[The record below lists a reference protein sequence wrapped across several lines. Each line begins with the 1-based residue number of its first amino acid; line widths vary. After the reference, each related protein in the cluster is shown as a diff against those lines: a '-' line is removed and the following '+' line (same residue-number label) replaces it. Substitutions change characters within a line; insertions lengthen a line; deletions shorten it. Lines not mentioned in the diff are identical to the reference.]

1 MHIHVIGICGTFMA
15 GMASLAKDLGHTV
28 TGCDQNVYPP
38 MSTFLESKDIQITQ
52 GFDANQVSLK
62 PDLFIVGNVVSRGN
76 PLMEE
81 ILNQNLRY
89 QSGPQWLYENL
100 LHDKWVIAVSGTHGK
115 TTTTS
120 MINWILRENDIDCGY
135 LIGGIPGNFSSSS
148 SLSQS
153 DSPFFVI
160 EADEYDTAFFDKRSK
175 FIHYRPKTLVINN
188 IEFDH
193 ADIFEDISHI
203 KRHFHHL
210 IRTVPQQGKI
220 IINQQ
225 DKNTKETVGMG
236 IWSETE
242 EFNSSE
248 SWHID
253 QIDQEKSLFYKE
265 KKIGPLN
272 WDLIGEHNELNAMA
286 AILAARHV
294 GVSEENALRSLSS
307 FRNTKRR
314 LEIIYKKNNLTIYDD
329 FAHHPTA
336 IHFIAETFKNNFP
349 KDKTLF
355 VIDPRSNTM
364 KRGDLKEEL
373 RSILRN
379 IPAFMLFSKDLLWDP
394 VKYLA
399 DLESKIF
406 IAEDAAVFIEK
417 LKNIIFDYDHIVFL
431 SNGSFEG
438 VQGKIIDFLE
448 NENS

>member
-15 GMASLAKDLGHTV
+15 GMASLAKELGHTV

-81 ILNQNLRY
+81 ILNQNLKY

-120 MINWILRENDIDCGY
+120 MINWILRDNDVDCGY

-193 ADIFEDISHI
+193 ADIFDDITHI

-236 IWSETE
+236 IWSEIE

-248 SWHID
+248 SWHFD
-253 QIDQEKSLFYKE
+253 QTNGDKSLFYKE
-265 KKIGPLN
+265 KKLGKLN
-272 WDLIGEHNELNAMA
+272 WNLIGEHNELNAMA

-294 GVSEENALRSLSS
+294 GVIEVNALRSLSS
-307 FRNTKRR
+307 FKNTKRR

-336 IHFIAETFKNNFP
+336 IHFIAKTFSNNFR

-373 RSILRN
+373 RSILKN

-399 DLESKIF
+399 DLDSKIF

-417 LKNIIFDYDHIVFL
+417 LKNIIFNYDHIVFL

-438 VQGKIIDFLE
+438 VQSKIIDFLD

>member
-81 ILNQNLRY
+81 ILNQNLIY

-148 SLSQS
+148 SLSKS

-193 ADIFEDISHI
+193 ADIFDDISHI

-225 DKNTKETVGMG
+225 DKNTKETVDMG
-236 IWSETE
+236 IWSEIE

-265 KKIGPLN
+265 KKIGKLN
-272 WDLIGEHNELNAMA
+272 WNLIGEHNELNAIA

-307 FRNTKRR
+307 FKNTKRR

-336 IHFIAETFKNNFP
+336 IHFIAETFSNNFP

-364 KRGDLKEEL
+364 KRGDLKEDL
-373 RSILRN
+373 RNILRN

-399 DLESKIF
+399 DLDSKIF
-406 IAEDAAVFIEK
+406 IAEDASEFIEK
-417 LKNIIFDYDHIVFL
+417 LKNIIFHYDHIVFL

-438 VQGKIIDFLE
+438 VQSKIIGFLE

>member
-62 PDLFIVGNVVSRGN
+62 PDIFIVGNVVSRGN

-120 MINWILRENDIDCGY
+120 MINWILRDNDIDCGY

-193 ADIFEDISHI
+193 ADIFDDISHI
-203 KRHFHHL
+203 KRHFHQL

-225 DKNTKETVGMG
+225 DKNTKETVDMG
-236 IWSETE
+236 IWSEIE

-265 KKIGPLN
+265 KKIGKLN
-272 WDLIGEHNELNAMA
+272 WNLIGEHNELNAIA

-307 FRNTKRR
+307 FKNTKRR

-336 IHFIAETFKNNFP
+336 IHFIAKTFSNNFP

-394 VKYLA
+394 VKYLG
-399 DLESKIF
+399 DLDSKIF
-406 IAEDAAVFIEK
+406 IAEDASAFIEK
-417 LKNIIFDYDHIVFL
+417 LKNIIFHYDHIVFL

-438 VQGKIIDFLE
+438 VQSKIIGFLE